1 MTRLTGP
8 DEYFTHQVAYPHAM
22 VGSSDPSWRERYW
35 ISIQDTAAKDTV
47 LTLGLGQYPNQDTQ
61 EAFAV
66 LSTGGRQHNVRM
78 ARALAPRS
86 DRMQVGPLRVDV
98 VEPFRELRLVLDDNP
113 SGLAFDITWTS
124 TLEPILEGRHF
135 QVSRSR
141 VTYDAIRYV
150 QHGRAAG
157 TLRHPGGGFTLDPAT
172 WWSERDHSWGTRTL
186 PRAQGAPPGE
196 RPEWR
201 MLFFAPLQLPDFG
214 LHLYV
219 YEAEPGRPLHLSAG
233 FAPPRDGKGP
243 YDDELIVGVEHDLRW
258 VAGAPAATLAG
269 GRITVALDSGRE
281 LDFDLTAH
289 AGRAHLRGGGY
300 EGWNG
305 WYQGHWKGEES
316 LEHDVWDLTDPAQ
329 FYRYA
334 KAGSDH
340 LVEVHHDGKVGFGVI
355 EYMVLPGYPRYAE
368 AIPPRPAALPEP
380 PGADR

>member
-1 MTRLTGP
+1 MLTPP

-61 EAFAV
+61 EGFAV

-86 DRMQVGPLRVDV
+86 HEMQVGPLRVEIV
-98 VEPFRELRLVLDDNP
+98 RPFEELRLILDENA
-113 SGLAFDITWTS
+113 SGLAFDVTWTS
-124 TLEPILEGRHF
+124 DLEPVLEGRHF
-135 QVSRSR
+135 QVSRTR
-141 VTYDAIRYV
+141 VTYDAVRYV
-150 QHGRAAG
+150 QLGRAAG
-157 TLRHPGGGFTLDPAT
+157 TITVPGKEFRLDPTT
-172 WWSERDHSWGTRTL
+172 WWSERDHSWGTRPL

-196 RPEWR
+196 RPEWK
-201 MLFFAPLQLPDFG
+201 MLLFCPLQLPEFG
-214 LHLYV
+214 LHLYL

-233 FAPPRDGKGP
+233 FMPKRGAAPF
-243 YDDELIVGVEHDLRW
+243 DELVVGVEHDLRW

-269 GRITVALDSGRE
+269 GRLTLTLDSGRKM
-281 LDFDLTAH
+281 DFELTAQP
-289 AGRAHLRGGGY
+289 GRAHLRGGGY

-305 WYQGHWKGEES
+305 WYQGHWKGEEN
-316 LEHDVWDLTDPAQ
+316 LEHEVWDLGDREQ

-340 LVEVHHDGKVGFGVI
+340 LVEVRHDGQVGYGVL
-355 EYMVLPGYPRYAE
+355 EYMVLRGYPRYGE
-368 AIPPRPAALPEP
+368 AIPER
-380 PGADR
+380 R